1 MKLDDLKNI
10 NLNDIGSWPL
20 PVKFGAIG
28 VVCLLILV
36 AGYFVFI
43 QGELD
48 VYAEAKA
55 KEEKLRETY
64 LSKKALAL
72 NLPAYKQQMEEMQQ
86 TFGTLVRQLPNT
98 TEIPDLLVDITQ
110 AGLGRGLEF
119 VLFKPENEIPKEF
132 YAEKPISIKVSGT
145 YHELSQFVSDVA
157 ALPRIVTFGDMTIDM
172 PPKGTKLSMTAQAKT
187 YRYLEAGEIAA
198 REAAARKSKAG
209 ARGAPAKPAAGAGAA
224 K

>member
-1 MKLDDLKNI
+1 MKLDDLRNI
-10 NLNDIGSWPL
+10 NVNDIGSWPL
-20 PVKFGAIG
+20 PVKLGAIA
-28 VVCLLILV
+28 VVCVLLLV
-36 AGYFVFI
+36 MGYFVFI

-48 VYAEAKA
+48 IWNDAKA

-132 YAEKPISIKVSGT
+132 YAEKPISIKVNGT
-145 YHELSQFVSDVA
+145 YHELAQFVSDVA
-157 ALPRIVTFGDMTIDM
+157 ALPRIVTFGDIAIEA
-172 PPKGTKLSMTAQAKT
+172 PQKGTKLAISAQAKT
-187 YRYLEAGEIAA
+187 YRYLEASEIAA
-198 REAAARKSKAG
+198 RAEAERKAKGPRAPARPAPAPAART
-209 ARGAPAKPAAGAGAA
+209 AP
-224 K
+224 